1 MVSELQHQIAEAV
14 LAGVSLDAIE
24 QEIIDPSPLAEEQK
38 SALWLYAEALRERH
52 VEGMFAGDSPR

>member
-24 QEIIDPSPLAEEQK
+24 QEKCPRFRGHLR
-38 SALWLYAEALRERH
+38 ALVERPGALQEA
-52 VEGMFAGDSPR
+52 G